1 MSFVPSNSSTAFA
14 YSDVPTS
21 GVYGIIEAMPGVRNM
36 LEYCQL
42 KAGENVVIL
51 LEHTVDPVVVQAI
64 AAGVVYHGGHIQ
76 LLSVA
81 PFAIGGMKTAN
92 APGLLSK
99 LLETA
104 HLVISCSWWGEVHSD
119 TLFFDKIASSKCRV
133 LSLHMSATVSALA
146 TGARFPYKVYE
157 VMESKMYSMLESATE
172 VRLTT
177 HQGTDLMFKHPKI
190 SGGGP
195 LRPGMWRPFPYGGA
209 NFYSSDV
216 SGIIVCVDSTV
227 TGVPEAPIKIT
238 IKDGIV
244 TAIEGDEEGARN
256 TRAFSPT
263 GSYLRH
269 ALIGLNPKVRVAG
282 GTQFERE
289 KHSGSFYLGLDGLIQ
304 GRPRLDVPGHA
315 HNDIQFDYPTVRFD
329 GKPSGNPVDGTSCK
343 RCLET
348 HCPCIYEE
356 TSSEYQRRRAAGAKR
371 KESASSERPWS
382 TAQHQT
388 RRPSPFQD
396 SESPNRCTTTRS
408 AAREAA
414 RQSESPSETSQD
426 NVGPATQLKAVSET
440 QSQRLLDHFFSVM
453 TEPPLISPSLLPS
466 ADSHRQKDV
475 LRLTVLATAASTL
488 DMKVFA
494 EMDTRL
500 RHTLADL
507 VMVTGQKSIE
517 LVQALILAVAFYAAN
532 EPLHKVRIL
541 GLAAQADS
549 MSSDLGLYEISC
561 QFHTDTGECVNSNDS
576 QCIWTLA
583 GARITTMECHEAMHT
598 SLACLWAVNSVRV
611 LFQRPLLPQYP
622 PCTRSYVT
630 VLGSSTLAD
639 HQKIAAWTD
648 LEMIAVA
655 SMASSVTNPSRL
667 PENEST
673 RGTELVA
680 SLDNWHKTY
689 TRFLDCSKILLLHYS
704 AVRTRLLEPSLGY
717 LRNDKCPNPP
727 FDECVLG
734 GEQLSIMRQEAQR
747 ISHGPDI
754 SLIHDG
760 LSTAISLSSDD
771 VRAQGIIFF
780 TDICYLFSI
789 LINNYLSQALRNI
802 AGSHARQRA
811 VLYDLLD
818 QATALFDSA
827 TAEHSNKLHCNART
841 FRNVL
846 MRLRAKLDKAEVAIA
861 RHDRRGANDVE
872 QMVDSIYRERQGQ
885 ASTMMPV
892 TSSIRGSENMP
903 GQELA
908 ILDNMLNGPTAI
920 MPELSDDALG
930 EIIMEF
936 LPPERFHAFDFEG
949 LF

>member
-1 MSFVPSNSSTAFA
+1 MSTVPRA
-14 YSDVPTS
+14 P
-21 GVYGIIEAMPGVRNM
+21 RRR
-36 LEYCQL
+36 
-42 KAGENVVIL
+42 
-51 LEHTVDPVVVQAI
+51 
-64 AAGVVYHGGHIQ
+64 GHRAC
-76 LLSVA
+76 L
-81 PFAIGGMKTAN
+81 N
-92 APGLLSK
+92 CRLSK
-99 LLETA
+99 LRCE
-104 HLVISCSWWGEVHSD
+104 
-119 TLFFDKIASSKCRV
+119 
-133 LSLHMSATVSALA
+133 
-146 TGARFPYKVYE
+146 
-157 VMESKMYSMLESATE
+157 
-172 VRLTT
+172 
-177 HQGTDLMFKHPKI
+177 
-190 SGGGP
+190 
-195 LRPGMWRPFPYGGA
+195 
-209 NFYSSDV
+209 
-216 SGIIVCVDSTV
+216 
-227 TGVPEAPIKIT
+227 
-238 IKDGIV
+238 
-244 TAIEGDEEGARN
+244 
-256 TRAFSPT
+256 
-263 GSYLRH
+263 
-269 ALIGLNPKVRVAG
+269 
-282 GTQFERE
+282 
-289 KHSGSFYLGLDGLIQ
+289 
-304 GRPRLDVPGHA
+304 
-315 HNDIQFDYPTVRFD
+315 
-329 GKPSGNPVDGTSCK
+329 PSGNPVDGTSCK

-396 SESPNRCTTTRS
+396 SESPYRCTTTRS

-414 RQSESPSETSQD
+414 RQSESPPETSQD
-426 NVGPATQLKAVSET
+426 NVGPATQPKEVSET

-453 TEPPLISPSLLPS
+453 TEPPLISPSFLPS

-475 LRLTVLATAASTL
+475 LRLAVLATAASTL

-598 SLACLWAVNSVRV
+598 TLACLWAVNRV

-648 LEMIAVA
+648 LEIIAVA
-655 SMASSVTNPSRL
+655 SMASSVTNSYRL

-704 AVRTRLLEPSLGY
+704 AVRTRLLEPNLGY

-727 FDECVLG
+727 FD
-734 GEQLSIMRQEAQR
+734 
-747 ISHGPDI
+747 D
-754 SLIHDG
+754 
-760 LSTAISLSSDD
+760 DD

-780 TDICYLFSI
+780 TDICYLFGI

-802 AGSHARQRA
+802 DGSHARQRT

-818 QATALFDSA
+818 RATALFDSA

-861 RHDRRGANDVE
+861 RQDRHGASDVE
-872 QMVDSIYRERQGQ
+872 QMVGSIYRERQSQ
-885 ASTMMPV
+885 ASTMMPM
-892 TSSIRGSENMP
+892 TSSIRGSENVP
-903 GQELA
+903 VQELA
-908 ILDNMLNGPTAI
+908 NLDNMLNGPTAI
-920 MPELSDDALG
+920 IPDFSDDALG
-930 EIIMEF
+930 EIIMEI
-936 LPPERFHAFDFEG
+936 LPPERFDAFDFEG

>member
-1 MSFVPSNSSTAFA
+1 MSTVPRA
-14 YSDVPTS
+14 P
-21 GVYGIIEAMPGVRNM
+21 RRR
-36 LEYCQL
+36 
-42 KAGENVVIL
+42 
-51 LEHTVDPVVVQAI
+51 
-64 AAGVVYHGGHIQ
+64 GHRAC
-76 LLSVA
+76 L
-81 PFAIGGMKTAN
+81 N
-92 APGLLSK
+92 CRLSK
-99 LLETA
+99 LRCE
-104 HLVISCSWWGEVHSD
+104 
-119 TLFFDKIASSKCRV
+119 
-133 LSLHMSATVSALA
+133 
-146 TGARFPYKVYE
+146 
-157 VMESKMYSMLESATE
+157 
-172 VRLTT
+172 
-177 HQGTDLMFKHPKI
+177 
-190 SGGGP
+190 
-195 LRPGMWRPFPYGGA
+195 
-209 NFYSSDV
+209 
-216 SGIIVCVDSTV
+216 
-227 TGVPEAPIKIT
+227 
-238 IKDGIV
+238 
-244 TAIEGDEEGARN
+244 
-256 TRAFSPT
+256 
-263 GSYLRH
+263 
-269 ALIGLNPKVRVAG
+269 
-282 GTQFERE
+282 
-289 KHSGSFYLGLDGLIQ
+289 
-304 GRPRLDVPGHA
+304 
-315 HNDIQFDYPTVRFD
+315 
-329 GKPSGNPVDGTSCK
+329 PSGNPVDGTSCK

-396 SESPNRCTTTRS
+396 SESPYRCTTTRS

-414 RQSESPSETSQD
+414 RQSESPPETSQD
-426 NVGPATQLKAVSET
+426 NVGPATQPKEVSET

-453 TEPPLISPSLLPS
+453 TEPPLISPSFLPS

-475 LRLTVLATAASTL
+475 LRLAVLATAASTL

-561 QFHTDTGECVNSNDS
+561 QFHTDTG
-576 QCIWTLA
+576 
-583 GARITTMECHEAMHT
+583 ARITTMECHEAMHT
-598 SLACLWAVNSVRV
+598 SLACLWAVNRV

-648 LEMIAVA
+648 LEIIAVA
-655 SMASSVTNPSRL
+655 SMASSVTNSYRL

-704 AVRTRLLEPSLGY
+704 AVRTRLLEPNLGY

-754 SLIHDG
+754 SLIHNG
-760 LSTAISLSSDD
+760 LSTALSLSSDD

-780 TDICYLFSI
+780 TDICYLFGI

-802 AGSHARQRA
+802 DGSHARQRT

-818 QATALFDSA
+818 RATALFDSA

-861 RHDRRGANDVE
+861 RQDRHGASDVE
-872 QMVDSIYRERQGQ
+872 QMVGSIYRERQSQ
-885 ASTMMPV
+885 ASTMMPM
-892 TSSIRGSENMP
+892 TSSIRGSENVP
-903 GQELA
+903 VQELA
-908 ILDNMLNGPTAI
+908 NLDNMLNGPTAI
-920 MPELSDDALG
+920 IPDFSDDALG
-930 EIIMEF
+930 EIIMEI
-936 LPPERFHAFDFEG
+936 LPPERFDAFDFEG